1 MYKIETYLDENKLP
15 VMEKTLICKEEI
27 QVNSPEKVFQM
38 LNTYFRL
45 GSKTEE
51 YVYMIVV
58 DTKSHI
64 LGVFELSHGTVNTS
78 FSGTKEIFMKALICG
93 AVGIIIAHNHP
104 SGDVFP
110 SGQDIRT
117 EQHIAEAGKLMGIS
131 LMDYLICSN
140 KEYFSFGEKDMLS
153 AEEKSA

>member
-1 MYKIETYLDENKLP
+1 MYKIETYLDENRLP

-45 GSKTEE
+45 GSRTEE
-51 YVYMIVV
+51 YVYMIAV

-64 LGVFELSHGTVNTS
+64 LGVLELSHGTVNSS
-78 FSGTKEIFMKALICG
+78 FSGTREIFMKALICG
-93 AVGIIIAHNHP
+93 AVGIIITHNHP
-104 SGDVFP
+104 SGDISP
-110 SGQDIRT
+110 SRSDIQT
-117 EQHIAEAGKLMGIS
+117 EQHIAKAGKLMGVS

-140 KEYFSFGEKDMLS
+140 KEYFSFGEKNMLS
-153 AEEKSA
+153 TGEKTT